1 MSRLEEIK
9 AKPYFNK
16 ETRTDRVNSA
26 DIVWLIKRV
35 EELEER
41 NGRMRDSLNLLDY
54 TIREVARHSEMK
66 DKVIERYKQTL
77 ELIHKDTYYE
87 SEHDLISPIH
97 VIRKRAEKAL
107 EESE

>member
-1 MSRLEEIK
+1 MEEIK
-9 AKPYFNK
+9 DRYMEHEYDYALKS
-16 ETRTDRVNSA
+16 TDIN
-26 DIVWLIKRV
+26 WLIKQAERV

-107 EESE
+107 EESN

>member
-35 EELEER
+35 EELEKFK
-41 NGRMRDSLNLLDY
+41 
-54 TIREVARHSEMK
+54 REAEYLYKNYHLSAKKSAEEK
-66 DKVIERYKQTL
+66 ERYKQAL
-77 ELIHKDTYYE
+77 ERIAYDDEVLSNTEDI
-87 SEHDLISPIH
+87 
-97 VIRKRAEKAL
+97 VIAREALEQEKSRKRNSGGEIR
-107 EESE
+107 